1 MTMYLEHFGL
11 REAPFR
17 ITPHTEFFFAGA
29 NRGATLEAL
38 VYAITAGEGLVKV
51 TGEVGTGKTM
61 LCRVLMERLPE
72 TVETIYLAVPSLT
85 RDEMLVAIASE
96 LGIATQGSSTTQL
109 LRGLQDRLVALHAE
123 GRQVVALIDEA
134 HAMPL
139 ATLEEIRLLSNL
151 ETGKAKLLQIVLFG
165 QPELDEHLNLPH
177 MRQLKERIT
186 HAFNLLPL
194 PPRDIHDYISFRLR
208 AAGYH
213 GPDLF
218 GPEVLRIISDAS
230 EGLTRRINIYAD
242 KTLLAAFAAGT
253 HTVSP
258 DHARAAV
265 SDTQI
270 VVAPK
275 TASRSVAI
283 AAAAGLAC
291 GIAIGYAGALVLNAA
306 PEVPPLAA
314 AAAPPRA
321 PAKAVVESPAA
332 SAPPPAE
339 AAAPA
344 SSRRAAF
351 ARGRRA
357 GHPCQFPAP
366 GRRRQCRARGS
377 ARHGKAEGARIAPFR
392 RNRPAGRDLRG
403 ALRGPAHDDRRAR
416 PRLPPGLPRRGRA
429 HPEAGGALPL
439 PERQRGFPQ
448 GRRPVRGVPDAQGG
462 ERRDGRPSGQPA
474 PIPPLRPRRRGRP
487 ERRAPGAGGMK
498 PRCGASQ
505 AVSGQRRAGFPLRF
519 ARGNAI
525 KWRTAFPPE
534 KQLLTETT
542 CRCA

>member
-1 MTMYLEHFGL
+1 PMTMYLEHFGL

-85 RDEMLVAIASE
+85 RDEMLIAIASE
-96 LGIATQGSSTTQL
+96 LGIATQGASTTQL
-109 LRGLQDRLVALHAE
+109 LRGLQDRLIALHAE

-151 ETGKAKLLQIVLFG
+151 ETGKEKLLQIVLFG

-186 HAFNLLPL
+186 HAFNLAPL
-194 PPRDIHDYISFRLR
+194 PPRDIHDYINFRLR

-218 GPEVLRIISDAS
+218 GPEALRIISDAS

-275 TASRSVAI
+275 TSSRAVALAAVAGI
-283 AAAAGLAC
+283 AG
-291 GIAIGYAGALVLNAA
+291 GIAIGYAGALFLHATPEA
-306 PEVPPLAA
+306 PVQA
-314 AAAPPRA
+314 AAAPAQAA
-321 PAKAVVESPAA
+321 PTPAH
-332 SAPPPAE
+332 
-339 AAAPA
+339 AAPA
-344 SSRRAAF
+344 SVSPQSAA
-351 ARGRRA
+351 ASASLQVPGA
-357 GHPCQFPAP
+357 APAP
-366 GRRRQCRARGS
+366 AQAAATPSAASAAPAEKAAAAPQPAASDSRETETLVKGLESRFSAGQALLEATSGPRYVVQLMMTDARDP
-377 ARHGKAEGARIAPFR
+377 AYIQAYLAEATRTL
-392 RNRPAGRDLRG
+392 RPEDLF
-403 ALRGPAHDDRRAR
+403 LY
-416 PRLPPGLPRRGRA
+416 
-429 HPEAGGALPL
+429 
-439 PERQRGFPQ
+439 
-448 GRRPVRGVPDAQGG
+448 
-462 ERRDGRPSGQPA
+462 PSGSSDSPKVGV
-474 PIPPLRPRRRGRP
+474 LY
-487 ERRAPGAGGMK
+487 GA
-498 PRCGASQ
+498 
-505 AVSGQRRAGFPLRF
+505 F
-519 ARGNAI
+519 
-525 KWRTAFPPE
+525 
-534 KQLLTETT
+534 
-542 CRCA
+542 